1 MAVVRRSF
9 ARVECQVRSS
19 ANSLVGLMPPLASAT
34 TTAARKRGSDMSWSI
49 TAKGA
54 AGTVLQSL
62 EAQIAAIKKN
72 LEDEATKEWPI
83 VKAHLEAMLQF
94 LSGKLSN
101 LGSAAHVEVTA
112 DGHKAE
118 GMVHEMDLKIRHVEL
133 PKIEAEI
140 PKVEEK
146 VSTEATKVAETVS
159 KVETTAE
166 TVVQGNA

>member
-1 MAVVRRSF
+1 M
-9 ARVECQVRSS
+9 
-19 ANSLVGLMPPLASAT
+19 T
-34 TTAARKRGSDMSWSI
+34 WSI

-62 EAQIAAIKKN
+62 EAQIVAIKKN
-72 LEDEATKEWPI
+72 LEAEATKEWPI

-112 DGHKAE
+112 VGHKTE
-118 GMVHEMDLKIRHVEL
+118 GMVHELDLKIRHVEL

-140 PKVEEK
+140 SKVEEK
-146 VSTEATKVAETVS
+146 VSTEAAKVAETVS
-159 KVETTAE
+159 TDAGKVETAAE
-166 TVVQGNA
+166 TVVKGNA